1 MISLFVDPAD
11 MVSSV
16 LGTWTSHSSSECMA
30 ILCGPGVGQLCNVG
44 DACGINSIPAGP
56 GNSPVI
62 RELGI
67 GFSSPVGNTCIPTDL
82 HACMCITLNLQYNTC
97 MLLHRFPICWRKRE
111 MLKSRLLGFSVVFVV
126 YLWPLLSLCALGL
139 PAGQTILVERSSPW
153 SLPFPGS
160 VEKAGRPMKGCRGRS
175 HGKLSLPAWCEDELW
190 VGNDAAVAC
199 IQQVTCQTAWGLHAA
214 LLTCA

>member
-1 MISLFVDPAD
+1 
-11 MVSSV
+11 
-16 LGTWTSHSSSECMA
+16 MA

-97 MLLHRFPICWRKRE
+97 MLLHLVPN
-111 MLKSRLLGFSVVFVV
+111 LLGEKRDAKEQTSWLQCGVCS
-126 YLWPLLSLCALGL
+126 LLVAPSLHVCLSK
-139 PAGQTILVERSSPW
+139 LVERSSPW

-175 HGKLSLPAWCEDELW
+175 HGKLSLPA
-190 VGNDAAVAC
+190 
-199 IQQVTCQTAWGLHAA
+199 
-214 LLTCA
+214 

>member
-1 MISLFVDPAD
+1 
-11 MVSSV
+11 
-16 LGTWTSHSSSECMA
+16 MA

-97 MLLHRFPICWRKRE
+97 MLLHLVPN
-111 MLKSRLLGFSVVFVV
+111 LLGEKRDAKEQTSWLQCGVCSLLVAPSLPVCLRAACWAN
-126 YLWPLLSLCALGL
+126 YSSRKELSLVTAFPRERRESGSSYEGL
-139 PAGQTILVERSSPW
+139 
-153 SLPFPGS
+153 
-160 VEKAGRPMKGCRGRS
+160 
-175 HGKLSLPAWCEDELW
+175 
-190 VGNDAAVAC
+190 
-199 IQQVTCQTAWGLHAA
+199 
-214 LLTCA
+214 